1 MPTSPNSRSAECP
14 LALVRALPF
23 RHEFRCRI
31 PGLLRSRAPRGLA
44 VSSYF
49 SLKFPETLI
58 GKKARLMEASFPSNY
73 RAQANAHLGPERTL
87 TQTKSLA

>member
-1 MPTSPNSRSAECP
+1 
-14 LALVRALPF
+14 
-23 RHEFRCRI
+23 
-31 PGLLRSRAPRGLA
+31 LA

-87 TQTKSLA
+87 TQAKSLAQLPDLGRRERLVLRAERRAISAHGLGPFCPYLV

>member
-1 MPTSPNSRSAECP
+1 
-14 LALVRALPF
+14 
-23 RHEFRCRI
+23 
-31 PGLLRSRAPRGLA
+31 LA